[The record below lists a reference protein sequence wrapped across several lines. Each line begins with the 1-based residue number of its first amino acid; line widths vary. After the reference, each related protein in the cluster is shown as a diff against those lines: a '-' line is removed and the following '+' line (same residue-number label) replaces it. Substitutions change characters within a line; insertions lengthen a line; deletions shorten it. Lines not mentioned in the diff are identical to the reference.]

1 MMAMGRRKKQQAQM
15 FLPTA
20 RGGGHRFYEA
30 LSKLLD
36 EARFDEKAEA
46 LCAKHYADDDKPGR
60 PSIAPGLYFRM
71 LLIGYFEGIGSE
83 RGIAWRCA
91 DSMSLRDFLNLPSHI
106 AVPDSS
112 TVSRT
117 RRRLPPDVFE
127 SVFQLVLAIVDEKG
141 LFRGKVRGVD
151 STYLKGDASMR
162 SIVRKD
168 TGESY
173 RDFIK
178 RVTADDEAA
187 QSADAD
193 GAAAM
198 TSADGAAVVEGS
210 EPSVTTTS
218 ADGATVVEGGSEP
231 GASTTSADGAT
242 VGSEPSAATT
252 SADAA
257 VVEGGSEPSAE
268 SAASDGGEIAT
279 TAPRRVTAEEAVRH
293 DRKRKK
299 TTSNA
304 DWASPTD
311 VDARIT
317 RMKNGTTRLAYK
329 TEHVIDMETGAI
341 LAAEVFKGNE
351 HDAATLE
358 SSLSAA
364 EKNIAAAVAAVVVE
378 SQGEAWHQQPIAEVV
393 ADKGYHKASTL
404 LALKDRGY
412 RTFIPEKKQHGR
424 RKFTD
429 KGGQPAARAFHANRA
444 RTRRKKGKDHQRRRG
459 ELLERPNQHLYDRG
473 DLRELTLTGQANVQ
487 KRVLVQAAAFNL
499 GLVMRKLIGAGTP
512 KWLAAAFRATLAVF
526 LSSWRAAHAR
536 SATFSASSCWRLRGV
551 TQRLLDGNRVSTSAC

>member
-1 MMAMGRRKKQQAQM
+1 MAMGRRKKQQPQM

-46 LCAKHYADDDKPGR
+46 LCAKHYAEDDQPGR

-91 DSMSLRDFLNLPSHI
+91 DSMSLRDFLNLPAHVR
-106 AVPDSS
+106 VPDSS

-168 TGESY
+168 TGEGY
-173 RDFIK
+173 RDYIK
-178 RVTADDEAA
+178 RVTAEDEAA
-187 QSADAD
+187 AQDASSDGAGDGTGAASMGAD
-193 GAAAM
+193 G
-198 TSADGAAVVEGS
+198 DG
-210 EPSVTTTS
+210 
-218 ADGATVVEGGSEP
+218 GAGAGVGDGGSPEP
-231 GASTTSADGAT
+231 GAVSPAAPADDET
-242 VGSEPSAATT
+242 AA
-252 SADAA
+252 AGDGEEAPM
-257 VVEGGSEPSAE
+257 VES
-268 SAASDGGEIAT
+268 
-279 TAPRRVTAEEAVRH
+279 RKVTAEEAVRH

-304 DWASPTD
+304 DWVSPTD

-329 TEHVIDMETGAI
+329 AEHVVDMETGAI
-341 LAAEVFKGNE
+341 LAAEVLKGNE

-358 SSLSAA
+358 STLSAA
-364 EKNIAAAVAAVVVE
+364 EKNIAAAVGVVVVE
-378 SQGEAWHQQPIAEVV
+378 EPHGEAWHKGPIAEVV

-404 LALKDRGY
+404 LALKERGY
-412 RTFIPEKKQHGR
+412 RTFIPEKKQRGR
-424 RKFTD
+424 RKFVD
-429 KGGQPAARAFHANRA
+429 KGGQAAARAFHANRA
-444 RTRRKKGKDHQRRRG
+444 RTRRPKGKAHQRRRG

-473 DLRELTLTGQANVQ
+473 DLRELTVTGQANVQ
-487 KRVLVQAAAFNL
+487 KRALIQAAAFNL
-499 GLVMRKLIGAGTP
+499 GLVMRKVIGAGTP
-512 KWLAAAFRATLAVF
+512 KWLAAAFGVALAAV
-526 LSSWRAAHAR
+526 LSWLGIVPTSLAACDVGAAVPWH
-536 SATFSASSCWRLRGV
+536 RLRAV
-551 TQRLLDGNRVSTSAC
+551 MPPLADGNRVSASAC